1 VALSGLQNAGNEFT
15 RGCSDAS
22 MRQVAFFFFTCAV
35 LLNAKQAVVPGS
47 SRVLLNPP
55 NSNTDPETNLP
66 LEKLG
71 AGDLVS
77 VSVLDCPE
85 LTRNFRVTNDGMLQL
100 PLLKEKIEATG
111 KYPDQ
116 IEDEIT
122 QALVKDQLLVR
133 PVVSVSV
140 AEYRSVPVSVMGA
153 VRHPL
158 TFQAVGDVKL
168 LDALA
173 RAEGL
178 SPEAGSEILVSR
190 PHSPGSSGSSLLE
203 RIPVKGLLDQ
213 ANPELNIRLQGGEE
227 IRVPAAGRVYVVG
240 SVKRSGAFPI
250 QDDSTTTVLKAI
262 ALSEGLAPYSSKK
275 AFIFRRESGGGNKSE
290 IPIPLDKIM
299 QRKSPDV
306 TLEANDIL
314 YIPDSRGKRVT
325 AETLQTLTGFGIN
338 TASGILIWK

>member
-1 VALSGLQNAGNEFT
+1 MKQVAL
-15 RGCSDAS
+15 
-22 MRQVAFFFFTCAV
+22 FFVTCAV
-35 LLNAKQAVVPGS
+35 LLNARQAVSTS
-47 SRVLLNPP
+47 SNA
-55 NSNTDPETNLP
+55 DPQSNLP
-66 LEKLG
+66 MQKVG
-71 AGDLVS
+71 AGDLLS
-77 VSVLDCPE
+77 VSVADCPE
-85 LTRNFRVTNDGMLQL
+85 LTRNFRVTNDGTLQL

-111 KYPDQ
+111 KYPEQ

-122 QALVKDQLLVR
+122 QALVKDELLVR

-158 TFQAVGDVKL
+158 TFQAVGDVRL

-178 SPEAGSEILVSR
+178 SQDAGAEILVSR
-190 PHSPGSSGSSLLE
+190 PPTAGSTGSSLLE
-203 RIPVKGLLDQ
+203 RIPVKGLLDE
-213 ANPELNIRLQGGEE
+213 ANPALNVRLYGGEE

-262 ALSEGLAPYSSKK
+262 ALSEGLAPYSSKR
-275 AFIFRRESGGGNKSE
+275 AFIFRREGAKGNKSE
-290 IPIPLDKIM
+290 IPVALDKIM

-306 TLEANDIL
+306 LLEANDIL
-314 YIPDSRGKRVT
+314 YVPDSRGKRVT
-325 AETLQTLTGFGIN
+325 AETLQTLTGFGIS
-338 TASGILIWK
+338 TASGMLIWK